1 MSHLDEGQLHA
12 LLDGELDETE
22 VAEAEA
28 HLAACA
34 ECRRELAEARAFAAG
49 ADELIE
55 AVDLP
60 AETRAVTR
68 APKAAALR
76 FNWRNVAW
84 AASLV
89 FAVGLG
95 WMARTDQF
103 RSADTGSLAPK
114 DAATTSVTGPPDSS
128 VQESKQKLEQNE
140 RPLPPPAPGL
150 ADNAGEPRKRS
161 ARQEAAGAAPVTAQ
175 PPIPTVVGE
184 LAQPEKPA
192 PAQDAVRALTNPATQ
207 PAEPAIAKSA
217 DPSGLVSSRVSGEER
232 AAKEA
237 DRSLADAAA
246 PAPTAAP
253 APRESLLGRTN
264 AFAAAGGGPAAR
276 RDGAAGGFQVTPMEG
291 AVRILGGSI
300 RLVDGMTPV
309 RVQVGPGRLVPGAD
323 PGLEIVRVVYNDPP
337 GRELWL
343 DQQRPAEQA
352 GDAEVHGQRATTLLP
367 GDTLIAAGSAGSRNL
382 RWIHQTGFR
391 LGLTGFL
398 PADSLRA
405 LARRVQ

>member
-22 VAEAEA
+22 VAAAEA

-34 ECRRELAEARAFAAG
+34 ECRRELAEAREFAAG
-49 ADELIE
+49 ADDLIE

-60 AETRAVTR
+60 TATRAVTR
-68 APKAAALR
+68 APKAAAPR

-95 WMARTDQF
+95 WMARADQF
-103 RSADTGSLAPK
+103 RSADTGSLAGK
-114 DAATTSVTGPPDSS
+114 DAATTSVTGGPDSS
-128 VQESKQKLEQNE
+128 GQESKQKLEQNE
-140 RPLPPPAPGL
+140 RSLPPPAPSL
-150 ADNAGEPRKRS
+150 ADDATEPRKRS
-161 ARQEAAGAAPVTAQ
+161 ARQEAAGAAPVAAQ
-175 PPIPTVVGE
+175 APIPTVVGE
-184 LAQPEKPA
+184 LAQQDKPA
-192 PAQDAVRALTNPATQ
+192 PAQDALRALTNPATQ
-207 PAEPAIAKSA
+207 PAEPAMGKSA
-217 DPSGLVSSRVSGEER
+217 DAPGLVASKVSEEER
-232 AAKEA
+232 AKEA
-237 DRSLADAAA
+237 DRGFADAAA
-246 PAPTAAP
+246 PASAAVP

-264 AFAAAGGGPAAR
+264 AFAAAPAGPAAR

-300 RLVDGMTPV
+300 RLVDGMTPI
-309 RVQVGPGRLVPGAD
+309 RVQVAPGRMVPGAD

-343 DQQRPAEQA
+343 DQQRPSEPG

-367 GDTLIAAGSAGSRNL
+367 GDTLIAAGPAGSRKL
-382 RWIHQTGFR
+382 RWVHQTGFR